1 MLNKIIGFS
10 LQNRILVLV
19 ASVLLLIGGTYT
31 AMHTEVDVFPD
42 LNAPTVVIMTEANG
56 MAAEEVEQLVT
67 FPVETAVN
75 GATGVRRVR
84 SSSTN
89 GFSVVW
95 VEFDWDTDIY
105 LARQIVSEKLAV
117 VSESLPANVG
127 KPTLGPQSSILGEM
141 LIVGLT
147 ADSTSMLDLRTIAD
161 WTIRPRLLS
170 TGGVAQVAV
179 LGGDIKEYQ
188 VQLDPERM
196 RHYGVTLSE
205 VMNITREMNLNA
217 NGGVL
222 YEYGN
227 EYIVRGV
234 LSTDKVDQIAKAVVR
249 SNGVSGAPIL
259 LEDIADVQVGAKL
272 PKLGTASERGK
283 HAVLLTV
290 TKQPATSTLELT
302 DKLEASLQD
311 LQKNLP
317 ADVKVSTDIFRQSRF
332 IESSIGNVQ
341 KSLLEGGIFVV
352 IVLFLF
358 LTNIRTT
365 VISLVTLPLSLIAS
379 ILALHYMGFTINTMS
394 LGGMAIA
401 IGSLV
406 DDAIV
411 DVENVYKRLHENRL
425 KPAGE
430 QLPILEV
437 VFNASKEVRMP
448 ILNSTL
454 IIIVSFV
461 PLFFLSGMEGR
472 MLVPLGIAFIVALA
486 ASTVVALTVTPVLC
500 SYLLGKEKTKKQN
513 NENSDSAVARKM
525 KQWYG
530 SALTF
535 VLGHKKGVLGGTI
548 GLFVVALGCF
558 FTLGRSFLPPF
569 NEGSFTINISSLP
582 GISLEESDKM
592 GHRAEELLLS
602 IPEIQT
608 VARKTG
614 RAELDEHALGVNVSE
629 IEAPFELKDRSRSE
643 LVAEVREKLG
653 TIVGANVEIGQP
665 ISHRI
670 DAMLSGTKANI
681 AIKLFGDDLNRM
693 FTLGNEIKSAIQGIP
708 GIADLNVEQQIER
721 PQLVISPKREMLAKY
736 GISLPEFSEFVN
748 VCLAGEAVSQ
758 VYEKGKSFDLTVRVK
773 DNLRDEMEKIRN
785 LMIDTGDGQK
795 IPLNYV
801 AEIRSAMGPNTISR
815 ENVKRKIVISANVAD
830 RDLRSVVNDIQA
842 QVDAQIKLPEGYHI
856 EYGGQ
861 FESEQAASRTL
872 ALTSFMSIVVIFL
885 LLYHEFRSMKESAI
899 ILINLPLALI
909 GGVFNRL
916 TTTGEVSIPAIIG
929 FISLFG
935 IATRNGML
943 LISHYNH
950 LQQEEGYGVYD
961 SVIRGSL
968 DRLNPILMTALSS
981 ALALIPLALS
991 GDLPGNE
998 IQSPMAKVI
1007 LGGLLTST
1015 FLNGFII
1022 PIVYLMMH
1030 HNQQPKTSDNE

>member
-188 VQLDPERM
+188 VQLDPKRM

-885 LLYHEFRSMKESAI
+885 LLYHEFRSVKESAI

-909 GGVFNRL
+909 GGVFAL
-916 TTTGEVSIPAIIG
+916 LITTGEVSIPAIIG

>member
-1 MLNKIIGFS
+1 MLNKIIQYS
-10 LQNRILVLV
+10 LHNRLVVLC
-19 ASVLLLIGGTYT
+19 AAILLLIAGTYT

-117 VSESLPANVG
+117 VGESLPANVG

-179 LGGDIKEYQ
+179 LGGDIQEYQ
-188 VQLDPERM
+188 IQLAPERM
-196 RHYGVTLSE
+196 RHYGVSMDE
-205 VMNITREMNLNA
+205 VLAATQDMNLNA

-234 LSTDKVDQIAKAVVR
+234 LSTSDVEQLSKAVVKNIN
-249 SNGVSGAPIL
+249 SFPVK
-259 LEDIADVQVGAKL
+259 LEDIGEVKVGAKV

-283 HAVLLTV
+283 PAVLLTV
-290 TKQPATSTLELT
+290 TKQPSTSTLELT
-302 DKLEASLQD
+302 DKLEASLHD

-317 ADVKVSTDIFRQSRF
+317 PDVKVSTDIFRQSRF
-332 IESSIGNVQ
+332 IENSIGNVQ
-341 KSLLEGGIFVV
+341 KALLEGGFFVV

-358 LTNIRTT
+358 LANVRTT
-365 VISLVTLPLSLIAS
+365 VISLVTLPLSLLVS
-379 ILALHYMGFTINTMS
+379 ILTLHYMGLTINTMS

-401 IGSLV
+401 VGSLV

-411 DVENVYKRLHENRL
+411 DVENVYKRLRENRM
-425 KPAGE
+425 KPVPERLG
-430 QLPILEV
+430 IIEV

-454 IIIVSFV
+454 IIIVSFI

-472 MLVPLGIAFIVALA
+472 MLAPLGIAFIVALF
-486 ASTVVALTVTPVLC
+486 ASTVVALTLTPVLC
-500 SYLLGKEKTKKQN
+500 SYLLGNNKTDKEMK
-513 NENSDSAVARKM
+513 ESFVARHLKGIYE
-525 KQWYG
+525 K
-530 SALTF
+530 ALTW
-535 VLGHKKGVLGGTI
+535 VLGHKKITLGSTI
-548 GLFVVALGCF
+548 TLFLIALGCF
-558 FTLGRSFLPPF
+558 FTLGRSFLPSF

-582 GISLEESDKM
+582 GISLEESDKI
-592 GHRAEELLLS
+592 GQRAEELLLT
-602 IPEIQT
+602 IPEIET

-614 RAELDEHALGVNVSE
+614 RAELDEHALGVNTSE
-629 IEAPFELKDRSRSE
+629 IEAPFELKDRPRSE
-643 LVAEVREKLG
+643 LVAEVRHKLG
-653 TIVGANVEIGQP
+653 TIPGANIEIGQP

-681 AIKLFGDDLNRM
+681 AIKLFGDDLNKM
-693 FTLGNEIKSAIQGIP
+693 FSLGNQIKNTISNIP

-721 PQLVISPKREMLAKY
+721 PQLKIQPKREMLARY
-736 GISLPEFSEFVN
+736 GITLPEFSEYIN
-748 VCLAGEAVSQ
+748 VALAGKVISQ
-758 VYEKGKSFDLTVRVK
+758 VYDKGKSFDLTIKVK
-773 DNLRDEMEKIRN
+773 DDYRDEAEKIGN
-785 LMIDTGDGQK
+785 LMIDTNDGRK
-795 IPLNYV
+795 IPLDYV
-801 AEIRSAMGPNTISR
+801 AVISSSMGPNTISR
-815 ENVKRKIVISANVAD
+815 ENVKRKIVISANVTD
-830 RDLRSVVNDIQA
+830 RDLRSIVNDIRRQI
-842 QVDAQIKLPEGYHI
+842 DTSIKLPEGYHI

-872 ALTSFMSIVVIFL
+872 ALTSFMSIIVIFL
-885 LLYHEFRSMKESAI
+885 ILYHEFRNAKEAGI
-899 ILINLPLALI
+899 ILLNLPLALI
-909 GGVFNRL
+909 GGVFTL
-916 TTTGEVSIPAIIG
+916 MATTGEVSIPAIIG

-950 LQQEEGYGVYD
+950 LQQEEGMSIRD
-961 SVIRGSL
+961 SVIQGSM

-981 ALALIPLALS
+981 ALALIPLAVG

-1022 PIVYLMMH
+1022 PIVYLTMH
-1030 HNQQPKTSDNE
+1030 RNTKTE